1 MKELEVVSKTVK
13 IGNSDERIF
22 NFLSDFRNLS
32 ALMPPDVKDWSAT
45 EDTCSFSAKGQKI
58 TLQIINKESFNL
70 IKVSSSDKTPYN
82 FNLWIQLKQLSP
94 YETASRI
101 VVKAELNM
109 IMRAAVKKPLQ
120 QGLDQFVE
128 YLKLLPY

>member
-1 MKELEVVSKTVK
+1 MKALEVISKTVK

-22 NFLSDFRNLS
+22 NFISDFRNIS
-32 ALMPPDVKDWSAT
+32 RMIPPDVKDWNAT
-45 EDTCSFSAKGQKI
+45 ENTCTFSVKGQAVTLEMVDKEPFKVIKI
-58 TLQIINKESFNL
+58 SGTDKSPYKFN
-70 IKVSSSDKTPYN
+70 I
-82 FNLWIQLKQLSP
+82 WIQLKGLSA
-94 YETASRI
+94 YETAARI

-120 QGLDQFVE
+120 QGMDQLVE